1 MPSGLRAG
9 QMRHQLTIQQDTGTQ
24 STSGE
29 VTPNWTTYSAWWAE
43 IVPLS
48 GGEAI
53 AARENYG
60 TVTHRLTGR
69 WLSGVTP
76 KMRAILGSRVF
87 QIDAVLNIGE
97 RNRELRIFCTEA
109 V

>member
-1 MPSGLRAG
+1 M
-9 QMRHQLTIQQDTGTQ
+9 
-24 STSGE
+24 
-29 VTPNWTTYSAWWAE
+29 
-43 IVPLS
+43 
-48 GGEAI
+48 
-53 AARENYG
+53 
-60 TVTHRLTGR
+60 
-69 WLSGVTP
+69 TP